1 MADAAG
7 WIRVHVEPVGEI
19 ETAYDRP
26 WARVSRVPTRTGVV
40 WFKECAPVQ
49 GFEPRLSAHL
59 STRWPDRV
67 AEVLAHDE
75 DRRWLLLRDAGT
87 HVGALGNPPQA
98 WLTALPAYAELQ
110 RGEAE
115 HAEDHVRN
123 GVPDLRLATLPA
135 RYQELVAHPL
145 PVSAEEQD
153 RMRRLVGPF
162 AAWCE
167 ELADAGIPESVQHD
181 DLHMNNLFVR
191 DDVFRVI
198 DWGDSSVS
206 HPFASL
212 VVTFRF
218 LEERNG
224 LAPADPWFDRLRD
237 AYLEPWGRGLRDT
250 FTLALCVGSVAHAVA
265 RLRQRTA
272 MPSSSQPDDD
282 DEFALVLRRA
292 LEKMSACPPT

>member
-1 MADAAG
+1 
-7 WIRVHVEPVGEI
+7 VGAI
-19 ETAYDRP
+19 ETTYDRP

-49 GFEPRLSAHL
+49 RFEPRLSAHL
-59 STRWPDRV
+59 FARWPDRV

-75 DRRWLLLRDAGT
+75 DHGWLLLRDAGT

-115 HAEDHVRN
+115 QAEDHVRH
-123 GVPDLRLATLPA
+123 GVPDLRLAALPA

-145 PVSAEEQD
+145 PLSATDQD
-153 RMRRLVGPF
+153 RMRRLVDPF
-162 AAWCE
+162 AACCE
-167 ELADAGIPESVQHD
+167 ELADAGVPASVQHD

-191 DDVFRVI
+191 DDRFRVI

-224 LAPADPWFDRLRD
+224 LSPDDPWFGRLRD
-237 AYLEPWGRGLRDT
+237 AYLEPWGPGLRDT
-250 FTLALCVGSVAHAVA
+250 FALALCVGAVAHAVA
-265 RLRQRTA
+265 RLRQHT
-272 MPSSSQPDDD
+272 MLPSGNQPDDD
-282 DEFALVLRRA
+282 EEFSLVLRRA
-292 LEKMSACPPT
+292 LDKMSGCRPT